1 MLDAFLEPW
10 REPILREA
18 LAEMVLVGVACG
30 ALGVW
35 VVLYGLSYSAESMAH
50 AMFPGLAVAALI
62 GVPLVL
68 GGAAGL
74 ALAGAAIALAARV
87 RGIGADNAVAV
98 VITTLFGAG
107 ALLALSPA
115 SPPGLQGLL
124 FGDVLASGAAGLA
137 LAGALA
143 FVVLAGMWLA
153 HWRLLAVGFDRLGA
167 RALGI
172 DPLAAE
178 LALFVLLAVAVL
190 VAVRGLGNLLVVA
203 ALVGPAATAR
213 TLTRRVVPMVATAC
227 AIGVG
232 AGVGGL
238 YLSYYANIAAGAAIA
253 GLLVLVAA
261 IAASTHTLAAR
272 ARHARSS
279 QRRRAPTRS
288 RTVTS
293 TTPPASS
300 RTSRSGSSPRRLSRR
315 RRGW

>member
-1 MLDAFLEPW
+1 MLDALLEPW

-74 ALAGAAIALAARV
+74 AFAGAAIALAARV

-124 FGDVLASGAAGLA
+124 FGDVLASSTVDLV

-143 FVVLAGMWLA
+143 FTVLAGMWIV

-167 RALGI
+167 RALGVQ
-172 DPLAAE
+172 PLAAE

-190 VAVRGLGNLLVVA
+190 VGVRGLGNLLVVA

-213 TLTRRVVPMVATAC
+213 TLTRRVGPMVAAAC
-227 AIGVG
+227 AIGAG

-238 YLSYYANIAAGAAIA
+238 YLSYYAGIAAGAAIA
-253 GLLVLVAA
+253 GLLVVVAA
-261 IAASTHTLAAR
+261 TAASGRTLR
-272 ARHARSS
+272 ATMAD
-279 QRRRAPTRS
+279 
-288 RTVTS
+288 
-293 TTPPASS
+293 
-300 RTSRSGSSPRRLSRR
+300 
-315 RRGW
+315 RG